1 MGAGGQRGA
10 GPAGPEAG
18 EQERRRS
25 GRVAKLEEQERAV
38 ALAATKEYFA
48 EMGRE
53 LMAQEDAE
61 GEERF
66 AEEIKAEETRQ
77 GRVCILLDP
86 IEQSDDEEDDS
97 EEESEEEEEAEAGA
111 AALLAEAAEESGGD
125 EDEDEDWEMPESR
138 YEVLSK
144 APKAFVPEAAA
155 SAFEAFYDMLGD
167 TIENAPGGMGMTVN
181 MAWDAVNV
189 YLEEV
194 SMELKPLKGLEAAQ
208 AAFQHAFAVTMT
220 LATPDEERTL
230 FGLYDR
236 DDLPAQ
242 VPKVL
247 TRLASLWGQ
256 ALKREAKDL
265 DLEPESLEAILQKL
279 GRTKEVWKEQYGIS
293 FPVAAEA
300 GKEGPPAKRARPA

>member
-1 MGAGGQRGA
+1 
-10 GPAGPEAG
+10 
-18 EQERRRS
+18 
-25 GRVAKLEEQERAV
+25 
-38 ALAATKEYFA
+38 
-48 EMGRE
+48 
-53 LMAQEDAE
+53 MAQEDAE
-61 GEERF
+61 GEARF

-86 IEQSDDEEDDS
+86 IEQSDDEEDESDS
-97 EEESEEEEEAEAGA
+97 EEESEEEEEAAEAGA
-111 AALLAEAAEESGGD
+111 AALLAEAAEESGED

-167 TIENAPGGMGMTVN
+167 TIENVSGGMGMTVE

-189 YLEEV
+189 YLEELSV
-194 SMELKPLKGLEAAQ
+194 EIKPLKGLEAPQ

-220 LATPDEERTL
+220 LATPDEEHTL
-230 FGLYDR
+230 FGLYGR
-236 DDLPAQ
+236 DELPAQ

-256 ALKREAKDL
+256 ALKQEAKDL
-265 DLEPESLEAILQKL
+265 DLEPESLEAIRQKL
-279 GRTKEVWKEQYGIS
+279 GRTKEVWKEKYGFS

-300 GKEGPPAKRARPA
+300 DKEGPPAKRARLA